1 MNSGQP
7 AVTAEERWEM
17 IAQAAYFRA
26 EKGGFSEDPLVDW
39 LEAEREIDA
48 MLEQRGALP
57 AGKTGEVQT
66 GTRAQ
71 G

>member
-17 IAQAAYFRA
+17 IAQA
-26 EKGGFSEDPLVDW
+26 GFSEDPLVDW